1 MRGIESFPLELRTL
15 ADAKVAKLMREFGA
29 EGFGVFVATLI
40 HLYADDDLSVDD
52 VPIIAHDLYADEERV
67 ARIVARM
74 VDLGLLDREMYG
86 LGNLRSE
93 RVAEQKLFIIKQRDN
108 GSKGGRPKKTHSETT
123 TETHSKTHSET
134 QPKTQI

>member
-15 ADAKVAKLMREFGA
+15 GDAKVAKLMRDYGA

-74 VDLGLLDREMYG
+74 VDLGLLDCEMYG

-93 RVAEQKLFIIKQRDN
+93 RVAEQKLFI
-108 GSKGGRPKKTHSETT
+108 SGRREAGIESGKSRRKKAAADTSANTSANT
-123 TETHSKTHSET
+123 
-134 QPKTQI
+134 

>member
-93 RVAEQKLFIIKQRDN
+93 RVAEQKLFISGKREAGIKSGISRRRKAAEESTN
-108 GSKGGRPKKTHSETT
+108 TSANT
-123 TETHSKTHSET
+123 
-134 QPKTQI
+134 

>member
-15 ADAKVAKLMREFGA
+15 GDAKVAKLMRDYGA

-74 VDLGLLDREMYG
+74 VDLGLLDCEMYG

-93 RVAEQKLFIIKQRDN
+93 RVAEQKLFI
-108 GSKGGRPKKTHSETT
+108 SGRREAGIESGKSRRKKAAEESANTSANT
-123 TETHSKTHSET
+123 
-134 QPKTQI
+134 

>member
-93 RVAEQKLFIIKQRDN
+93 RVDEQKLFISDKREAGIKSGISR
-108 GSKGGRPKKTHSETT
+108 RKKAAEESANTSANT
-123 TETHSKTHSET
+123 
-134 QPKTQI
+134 